1 MYKPYYMK
9 RKPVWPLLLALLVL
23 FSCQEKKQ
31 EKSSL
36 VYKTIKVERS
46 TQAVKVNYSAT
57 MKGKEIVEIRPQV
70 SGLITKILIAEGQK
84 VHKGQTLFV
93 IDQVPYL
100 EALNTAE
107 AALKSA
113 KAAEATAQLSYDSKK
128 ELHTQQVISDYDL
141 RTAQQALL
149 SAQAQV
155 AQAQAQVA
163 NARNSLSYTTVKSPV
178 SGVAGM
184 IPYHVGALVSSNIN
198 EPLISVCDDSE
209 MWVYFSLSERE
220 VTDLTLQ
227 YGSLEKFL
235 QEMPDVSLLLS
246 NGQEYTQKGRVD
258 AVSGIVDASTGA
270 VSVRAVFPNP
280 QHLLRNG
287 GTGTVVVS
295 TLRDGVIVI
304 PQTATFELQNKVF
317 VYRVIDGKTAQTE
330 IKVAPLDDGNSYIVE
345 EGLAEGDIIIAE
357 GAGLMREGLEVKGP
371 SPRSP
376 EGESHKGRSAMVKV
390 KALPQRAAV
399 ELLRLGSIVEVE
411 KALPQRG
418 SREGA

>member
-1 MYKPYYMK
+1 M
-9 RKPVWPLLLALLVL
+9 LALLV
-23 FSCQEKKQ
+23 FVSCQEKKQ
-31 EKSSL
+31 EKGAL
-36 VYKTIKVERS
+36 VYKTMKVERTS
-46 TQAVKVNYSAT
+46 QAVKANYSAT

-84 VHKGQTLFV
+84 VHKGQALFV

-113 KAAEATAQLSYDSKK
+113 KAAEATAQLNYDSKK
-128 ELHTQQVISDYDL
+128 QLRSQQVISDYDL
-141 RTAQQALL
+141 QTAQQALL

-163 NARNSLSYTTVKSPV
+163 NARNSLSYTVVKSPV

-184 IPYHVGALVSSNIN
+184 IPYHVGALVSSNIS

-227 YGSLEKFL
+227 YGSLDAFMKG
-235 QEMPDVSLLLS
+235 MPDVSLLLS
-246 NGQEYTQKGRVD
+246 NDKEYSQKGRVD

-270 VSVRAVFPNP
+270 VSLRAVFPNNE
-280 QHLLRNG
+280 HLLRNG

-295 TLRDGVIVI
+295 TIRDNVIVI

-330 IKVAPLDDGNSYIVE
+330 IKVAPLNDGISYIVE

-357 GAGLMREGLEVKGP
+357 GAGLLKEGVEVNAP
-371 SPRSP
+371 SPLPP
-376 EGESHKGRSAMVKV
+376 EGSTSKGNPNDGKEKNSPSKSNSGIGKNTPP
-390 KALPQRAAV
+390 KA
-399 ELLRLGSIVEVE
+399 E
-411 KALPQRG
+411 KG
-418 SREGA
+418 GAYDR

>member
-1 MYKPYYMK
+1 MK
-9 RKPVWPLLLALLVL
+9 RNAFWTLLLVL
-23 FSCQEKKQ
+23 LVFVSCQDKKQ
-31 EKSSL
+31 EKGDL
-36 VYKTIKVERS
+36 VYKTMKVERTS
-46 TQAVKVNYSAT
+46 QAVKANYSAT

-84 VHKGQTLFV
+84 VHKGQALFV

-128 ELHTQQVISDYDL
+128 QLRSQQVISDYDL
-141 RTAQQALL
+141 QTAQQALL

-184 IPYHVGALVSSNIN
+184 IPYHVGALVSSNIS

-227 YGSLEKFL
+227 YGSLEAFMKG
-235 QEMPDVSLLLS
+235 MPDVSLLLS
-246 NGQEYTQKGRVD
+246 NGKEYAQKGRVD

-270 VSVRAVFPNP
+270 VSLRAVFPN
-280 QHLLRNG
+280 QEHLLRNG

-295 TLRDGVIVI
+295 TIRDNVIVI

-317 VYRVIDGKTAQTE
+317 VYRVVDGKTSQTE
-330 IKVAPLDDGNSYIVE
+330 IKVAPLDDGISYIVE
-345 EGLAEGDIIIAE
+345 EGLAEGDVIIAE
-357 GAGLMREGLEVKGP
+357 GAGLLKEGLEVK
-371 SPRSP
+371 
-376 EGESHKGRSAMVKV
+376 
-390 KALPQRAAV
+390 
-399 ELLRLGSIVEVE
+399 
-411 KALPQRG
+411 
-418 SREGA
+418 

>member
-1 MYKPYYMK
+1 M
-9 RKPVWPLLLALLVL
+9 LALLV
-23 FSCQEKKQ
+23 FVSCQEKKQ
-31 EKSSL
+31 EKGAL
-36 VYKTIKVERS
+36 VYKTMKVERTS
-46 TQAVKVNYSAT
+46 QAVKANYSAT

-84 VHKGQTLFV
+84 VHKGQALFV

-113 KAAEATAQLSYDSKK
+113 KAAEATAQLNYDSKK
-128 ELHTQQVISDYDL
+128 QLRSQQVISDYDL
-141 RTAQQALL
+141 QTAQQALL

-163 NARNSLSYTTVKSPV
+163 NARNSLSYTVVKSPV

-184 IPYHVGALVSSNIN
+184 IPYHVGALVSSNIA

-227 YGSLEKFL
+227 YGSLEAFM
-235 QEMPDVSLLLS
+235 QGMPDVTLLLS
-246 NGQEYTQKGRVD
+246 NGKEYGQKGRVN

-270 VSVRAVFPNP
+270 VSLRAVFLNED
-280 QHLLRNG
+280 HLLRNG
-287 GTGTVVVS
+287 GTGTVVIS
-295 TLRDGVIVI
+295 TVRNQVIVI

-317 VYRVIDGKTAQTE
+317 VYRVVDGKTAQTE
-330 IKVAPLDDGNSYIVE
+330 IKVAPLDDGTSYIVE
-345 EGLAEGDIIIAE
+345 EGLSEGDVIIAE
-357 GAGLMREGLEVKGP
+357 GAGLLREGVD
-371 SPRSP
+371 
-376 EGESHKGRSAMVKV
+376 V
-390 KALPQRAAV
+390 KASPDPSK
-399 ELLRLGSIVEVE
+399 GGE
-411 KALPQRG
+411 K
-418 SREGA
+418 

>member
-1 MYKPYYMK
+1 MI
-9 RKPVWPLLLALLVL
+9 RKTLWALLPALLLF
-23 FSCQEKKQ
+23 FSCQNKKQ
-31 EKSSL
+31 EKNAL
-36 VYKTIKVERS
+36 VYKTMKVERTS
-46 TQAVKVNYSAT
+46 QAVKANYSAT

-113 KAAEATAQLSYDSKK
+113 KAAEATAQLNYDSKK
-128 ELHTQQVISDYDL
+128 QLRSQQVISDYDL
-141 RTAQQALL
+141 QTAQQDLL

-184 IPYHVGALVSSNIN
+184 IPYHVGALVSSNIS

-220 VTDLTLQ
+220 VTDLTMR
-227 YGSLEKFL
+227 YGSLEAFMKG
-235 QEMPDVSLLLS
+235 MPDVSLLLS
-246 NGQEYTQKGRVD
+246 NGKEYTQKGRVD

-270 VSVRAVFPNP
+270 VSLRAVFPNNE
-280 QHLLRNG
+280 HLLRNG

-295 TLRDGVIVI
+295 TIRDNVIVI

-317 VYRVIDGKTAQTE
+317 VYRVVDGKTAQTE
-330 IKVAPLDDGNSYIVE
+330 IQIAPLDDGISYIVE
-345 EGLAEGDIIIAE
+345 EGLSEGDIIIAE
-357 GAGLMREGLEVKGP
+357 GAGLLKEGVEVKDP

-376 EGESHKGRSAMVKV
+376 EGES
-390 KALPQRAAV
+390 
-399 ELLRLGSIVEVE
+399 LR
-411 KALPQRG
+411 
-418 SREGA
+418 

>member
-1 MYKPYYMK
+1 MK
-9 RKPVWPLLLALLVL
+9 RNAFWTLLLALLV
-23 FSCQEKKQ
+23 FVSCQDKKQ
-31 EKSSL
+31 EKGAL
-36 VYKTIKVERS
+36 VYKTMKVEHTS
-46 TQAVKVNYSAT
+46 QAVKVGYSAT
-57 MKGKEIVEIRPQV
+57 MKGREIVEIRPQV

-84 VHKGQTLFV
+84 VSKGQTLFV

-113 KAAEATAQLSYDSKK
+113 KAAEATAQLNYDSKK
-128 ELHTQQVISDYDL
+128 QLRSQQVISDYDL
-141 RTAQQALL
+141 QTAQQALL

-163 NARNSLSYTTVKSPV
+163 NARNSLSYTVVKSPV

-184 IPYHVGALVSSNIN
+184 IPYHVGALVSSNIS

-227 YGSLEKFL
+227 YGSLDAFMKG
-235 QEMPDVSLLLS
+235 MPDVSLLLS
-246 NGQEYTQKGRVD
+246 NDKEYSQKGRVD

-270 VSVRAVFPNP
+270 VSLRAVFPNNE
-280 QHLLRNG
+280 HLLRNG

-295 TLRDGVIVI
+295 TIRDNVIVI

-317 VYRVIDGKTAQTE
+317 VYRLIDGKTAQTE
-330 IKVAPLDDGNSYIVE
+330 IKVAPLNDGISYIVE

-357 GAGLMREGLEVKGP
+357 GAGLLKEGVEVNADP

-376 EGESHKGRSAMVKV
+376 EGESSKGAYSGK
-390 KALPQRAAV
+390 
-399 ELLRLGSIVEVE
+399 
-411 KALPQRG
+411 
-418 SREGA
+418 SRNTPLKGEQGGGL

>member
-1 MYKPYYMK
+1 MI
-9 RKPVWPLLLALLVL
+9 RKTLWALLPALLLF
-23 FSCQEKKQ
+23 FSCQNKKQ
-31 EKSSL
+31 EKNAL
-36 VYKTIKVERS
+36 VYKTMKVERTS
-46 TQAVKVNYSAT
+46 QAVKANYSAT

-84 VHKGQTLFV
+84 VHKGQALFV

-107 AALKSA
+107 AALKLA
-113 KAAEATAQLSYDSKK
+113 KATEATAQLNYDSKK
-128 ELHTQQVISDYDL
+128 QLRSQQVISDYDL
-141 RTAQQALL
+141 QTAQQALL

-184 IPYHVGALVSSNIN
+184 IPYHVGALVSSNIS

-227 YGSLEKFL
+227 YGSLEAFMKG
-235 QEMPDVSLLLS
+235 MPDVSLLLS
-246 NGQEYTQKGRVD
+246 NGKEYTQKGRVD

-270 VSVRAVFPNP
+270 VSLRAVFPNNE
-280 QHLLRNG
+280 HLLRNG

-295 TLRDGVIVI
+295 TIRDNVIVI

-317 VYRVIDGKTAQTE
+317 VYRVVDGKTAQTE
-330 IKVAPLDDGNSYIVE
+330 IKVAPLDDGISYIVE
-345 EGLAEGDIIIAE
+345 EGIAEGDIIIAE
-357 GAGLMREGLEVKGP
+357 GAGLLKEGVEVKDP

-376 EGESHKGRSAMVKV
+376 EGESPKGKV
-390 KALPQRAAV
+390 SNDKSKNTP
-399 ELLRLGSIVEVE
+399 LGE
-411 KALPQRG
+411 RG
-418 SREGA
+418 GGL

>member
-1 MYKPYYMK
+1 M
-9 RKPVWPLLLALLVL
+9 LALLV
-23 FSCQEKKQ
+23 FVSCQDKKQ
-31 EKSSL
+31 EKGAL
-36 VYKTIKVERS
+36 VYKTMKVEHTS
-46 TQAVKVNYSAT
+46 QAVKVGYSAT
-57 MKGKEIVEIRPQV
+57 MKGREIVEIRPQV

-84 VHKGQTLFV
+84 VSKGQTLFV

-113 KAAEATAQLSYDSKK
+113 KAAEATAQLNYDSKK
-128 ELHTQQVISDYDL
+128 QLRSQQVISDYDL
-141 RTAQQALL
+141 QTAQQALL

-163 NARNSLSYTTVKSPV
+163 NARNSLSYTVVKSPV

-184 IPYHVGALVSSNIN
+184 IPYHVGALVSSNIS

-227 YGSLEKFL
+227 YGSLDAFMKG
-235 QEMPDVSLLLS
+235 MPDVSLLLS
-246 NGQEYTQKGRVD
+246 NDKEYSQKGRVD

-270 VSVRAVFPNP
+270 VSLRAVFPNNE
-280 QHLLRNG
+280 HLLRNG

-295 TLRDGVIVI
+295 TIRDNVIVI

-317 VYRVIDGKTAQTE
+317 VYRLIDGKTAQTE
-330 IKVAPLDDGNSYIVE
+330 IKVAPLNDGISYIVE

-357 GAGLMREGLEVKGP
+357 GAGLLKEGVEVNADP

-376 EGESHKGRSAMVKV
+376 EGESSKGAYSGK
-390 KALPQRAAV
+390 
-399 ELLRLGSIVEVE
+399 
-411 KALPQRG
+411 
-418 SREGA
+418 SRNTPLKGEQGGGL

>member
-1 MYKPYYMK
+1 M
-9 RKPVWPLLLALLVL
+9 LALLV
-23 FSCQEKKQ
+23 FVSCQDKKQ
-31 EKSSL
+31 EKGAL
-36 VYKTIKVERS
+36 VYKTMKVEHTS
-46 TQAVKVNYSAT
+46 QAVKVGYSAT
-57 MKGKEIVEIRPQV
+57 MKGREIVEIRPQV

-84 VHKGQTLFV
+84 VSKGQTLFV

-113 KAAEATAQLSYDSKK
+113 KAAEATAQLNYDSKK
-128 ELHTQQVISDYDL
+128 QLRSQQVISDYDL
-141 RTAQQALL
+141 QTAQQALL

-163 NARNSLSYTTVKSPV
+163 NARNSLSYTVVKSPV

-184 IPYHVGALVSSNIN
+184 IPYHVGALVSSNIS

-227 YGSLEKFL
+227 YGSLDAFMKG
-235 QEMPDVSLLLS
+235 MPDVSLLLS
-246 NGQEYTQKGRVD
+246 NDKEYSQKGRVD

-270 VSVRAVFPNP
+270 VSLRAVFPNNE
-280 QHLLRNG
+280 HLLRNG

-295 TLRDGVIVI
+295 TIRDNVIVI

-330 IKVAPLDDGNSYIVE
+330 IKVAPLNDGISYIVE

-357 GAGLMREGLEVKGP
+357 GAGLLKEGTEVDP

-376 EGESHKGRSAMVKV
+376 EGEGPKGKLSNDNRNNTPPKGNR
-390 KALPQRAAV
+390 ALCVQTIGEFRDGGQKQGGG
-399 ELLRLGSIVEVE
+399 L
-411 KALPQRG
+411 
-418 SREGA
+418 

>member
-1 MYKPYYMK
+1 MYCSRLPVTLSRHLHKPFNMI
-9 RKPVWPLLLALLVL
+9 RKTILPLLLGLFIL
-23 FSCQEKKQ
+23 FSCQDKKQ
-31 EKSSL
+31 EKSAL
-36 VYKTIKVERS
+36 VYKTMKVERTS
-46 TQAVKVNYSAT
+46 QAVKANYSAT

-84 VHKGQTLFV
+84 VHKGQALFV

-107 AALKSA
+107 ADLKSA
-113 KAAEATAQLSYDSKK
+113 KAAEATAQLNFDSKK
-128 ELHTQQVISDYDL
+128 ELRTQQVISDYDL
-141 RTAQQALL
+141 QTAQQALL

-184 IPYHVGALVSSNIN
+184 IPYHVGALVSSNIS

-227 YGSLEKFL
+227 YGSLEAFMKG
-235 QEMPDVSLLLS
+235 MPDVSLLLS
-246 NGQEYTQKGRVD
+246 NDKEYAQKGRVD

-270 VSVRAVFPNP
+270 VSLRAVFPNKE
-280 QHLLRNG
+280 HLLRNG

-295 TLRDGVIVI
+295 TIKDNVIVI

-317 VYRVIDGKTAQTE
+317 VYRVIDGKTSQTE
-330 IKVAPLDDGNSYIVE
+330 IKVAPLDDGIS
-345 EGLAEGDIIIAE
+345 
-357 GAGLMREGLEVKGP
+357 
-371 SPRSP
+371 
-376 EGESHKGRSAMVKV
+376 
-390 KALPQRAAV
+390 
-399 ELLRLGSIVEVE
+399 
-411 KALPQRG
+411 
-418 SREGA
+418 